1 MTDKPRMAPHPD
13 APPGLEQDGKGN
25 VIPFEKRTEEDQ
37 EKVRRVIA
45 GAIDPDKP
53 GPDKSN

>member
-1 MTDKPRMAPHPD
+1 MADKPRMAPHPD
-13 APPGLEQDGKGN
+13 APPGLEQGSKGN

-45 GAIDPDKP
+45 DAIDPDKP
-53 GPDKSN
+53 S